1 MFNRIEAFHIANTI
15 DNWIDFASKLLT
27 VLEHP
32 FTASQLDLPS
42 RVEKVCARKNHV
54 RIVQVEMSS
63 ETHQSDQSDTSERRL
78 RALSRGQIN
87 VAFPPN
93 NTVVPNLKRTITLEL
108 ADNAVGSPNR
118 VMSRLKDSGHLVG
131 NGN

>member
-42 RVEKVCARKNHV
+42 RVEVVRAREDNVRMMQIELSRKTHETAEGIPHEARVCAL
-54 RIVQVEMSS
+54 
-63 ETHQSDQSDTSERRL
+63 RR
-78 RALSRGQIN
+78 
-87 VAFPPN
+87 
-93 NTVVPNLKRTITLEL
+93 
-108 ADNAVGSPNR
+108 
-118 VMSRLKDSGHLVG
+118 
-131 NGN
+131 